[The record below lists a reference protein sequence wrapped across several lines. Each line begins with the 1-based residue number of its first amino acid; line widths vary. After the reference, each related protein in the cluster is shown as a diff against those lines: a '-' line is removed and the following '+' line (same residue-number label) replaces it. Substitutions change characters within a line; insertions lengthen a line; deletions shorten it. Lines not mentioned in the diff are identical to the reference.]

1 MEHQLLSSR
10 LPALASAE
18 TRTVRVAQ
26 GDGAAVPAGDYDV
39 LESYCA
45 LPNCDCH
52 RVTLSV
58 VSAHDRQPQA
68 TVSFGWE
75 TLMFYAEW
83 LRSTNPDTLRLIKG
97 PTLTTDGP
105 QSPQAAGYLQLVSET
120 VLSDPAYVA
129 QLERHY
135 RAFKAD
141 VRKSAASGKKA
152 AKKRK

>member
-1 MEHQLLSSR
+1 
-10 LPALASAE
+10 
-18 TRTVRVAQ
+18 
-26 GDGAAVPAGDYDV
+26 
-39 LESYCA
+39 
-45 LPNCDCH
+45 
-52 RVTLSV
+52 
-58 VSAHDRQPQA
+58 
-68 TVSFGWE
+68 
-75 TLMFYAEW
+75 MFYAEW